1 MLEAEETANVVE
13 WDKAGLPTAARSIS
27 GRAIVA
33 SSLIHRRFLRDLEA
47 VGRGEDPKAVI
58 RDATQPLY
66 PGAREYRRLCKSS
79 NEGGHRDMELKSV
92 TASL

>member
-1 MLEAEETANVVE
+1 MVE
-13 WDKAGLPTAARSIS
+13 WDKAGLPTAAGSTS
-27 GRAIVA
+27 GRAIVG
-33 SSLIHRRFLRDLEA
+33 SSLIGRRFLRDLEA

-58 RDATQPLY
+58 RDPQTQPLY